1 MDIWL
6 DATKAPSASNLSKHS
21 MRWDLNNYQSNKWKQ
36 GKEYDVMYYGGL
48 SAGDMDNDG
57 NDELVV
63 AGYRIRNT
71 ADAKKWKLDSRYLFI
86 ERLIPYGSG
95 DDYGYKSSGNVPQ
108 MINSSDSK
116 DQLIANSGAYG
127 GEDKPTATD
136 KKVLSPLTV
145 ECYKGRGRDLQMW
158 CFWQGEYMS
167 GRTAIRPTMS
177 ERKRLRPRAREDIR
191 YYLHPALR
199 ESVAVTVRQRITG
212 RFLQWPF

>member
-1 MDIWL
+1 M
-6 DATKAPSASNLSKHS
+6 N
-21 MRWDLNNYQSNKWKQ
+21 
-36 GKEYDVMYYGGL
+36 
-48 SAGDMDNDG
+48 G

-63 AGYRIRNT
+63 AATGSATQPTQKR
-71 ADAKKWKLDSRYLFI
+71 KLDSRYLFI

-145 ECYKGRGRDLQMW
+145 ECYKGRGRDFADVVFLA
-158 CFWQGEYMS
+158 
-167 GRTAIRPTMS
+167 GRVYEWKDSNPANYV
-177 ERKRLRPRAREDIR
+177 RKETGPGQE
-191 YYLHPALR
+191 PG
-199 ESVAVTVRQRITG
+199 RI
-212 RFLQWPF
+212 